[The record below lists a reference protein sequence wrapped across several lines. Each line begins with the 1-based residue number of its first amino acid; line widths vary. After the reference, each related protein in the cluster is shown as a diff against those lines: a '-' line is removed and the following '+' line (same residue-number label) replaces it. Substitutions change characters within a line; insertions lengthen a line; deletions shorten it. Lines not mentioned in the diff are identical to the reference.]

1 MYANKSE
8 RSKKKKKNLDG
19 SWFWVVYSLPEL
31 IRQRTQNET
40 PVRHQGTLYSHN
52 QPTDD
57 KEQVKCLPAS

>member
-1 MYANKSE
+1 MYVNKSE
-8 RSKKKKKNLDG
+8 RSKNKNLDG
-19 SWFWVVYSLPEL
+19 SGFGVLYSLPEL
-31 IRQRTQNET
+31 IRQHTQNET